1 MTPEHTQKCHQE
13 IEETKISGLMK
24 IPEEKSFLFPKLND
38 KEFHHNCLSYGE
50 GGADY
55 NENYWE
61 RGKKKKKNFPEVTS
75 VRSRQA
81 LQTGYKDPILKS
93 TILPKYQYVKP
104 ILTINQGLSISSN
117 SQTVP
122 QPAIYTSEH
131 ILFART
137 LRSPWHRKSHSELKT
152 QA

>member
-50 GGADY
+50 GGRITMKIT
-55 NENYWE
+55 EKE
-61 RGKKKKKNFPEVTS
+61 EKKKKKNFPEVTS

-137 LRSPWHRKSHSELKT
+137 LRSP
-152 QA
+152 

>member
-50 GGADY
+50 GGRITMKIT
-55 NENYWE
+55 EKE
-61 RGKKKKKNFPEVTS
+61 KKKKKKNFPEVTS

-137 LRSPWHRKSHSELKT
+137 LRSP
-152 QA
+152 

>member
-24 IPEEKSFLFPKLND
+24 LPEEKSFLFPKLND

-50 GGADY
+50 GGRITMKIT
-55 NENYWE
+55 EKE
-61 RGKKKKKNFPEVTS
+61 EKKKKKNFPEVTS

-137 LRSPWHRKSHSELKT
+137 LRSP
-152 QA
+152 